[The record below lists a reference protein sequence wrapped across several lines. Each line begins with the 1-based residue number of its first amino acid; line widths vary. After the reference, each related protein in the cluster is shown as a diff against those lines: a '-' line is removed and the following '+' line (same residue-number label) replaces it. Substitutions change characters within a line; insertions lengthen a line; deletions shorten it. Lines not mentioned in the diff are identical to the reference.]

1 MRIFVNTIST
11 KKNSG
16 GAFQIAYNFL
26 MKTLEHSEIEWIY
39 IVSSDLDEIL
49 PETLKKKDVFFV
61 FPTQPDFKH
70 SYKRVKKE
78 LAELEERLKPDVVY
92 SITAPSYFSFK
103 ASEVMRFTNPTV
115 AHPNKYSWRVLP
127 LKGKLRLMAYSWN
140 QKRLIRKA
148 KYFVTQTETTKK
160 GILRITGLPEK
171 NVCVVKNVLPTVF
184 ASMDTSH
191 IDTKDGCIHIACVG
205 APVPH
210 KNFDIIPDVLLHLK
224 KLGSDNVR
232 FHVTIPEGDVMMSKI
247 EAKMKAN
254 GIDESCIVNH
264 GRMPQKELAEM
275 YRRCTLCFLPTL
287 LEVFSVST
295 LEAMFFDLKIVA
307 TDFAFNTEVLDDAAL
322 YYEPM
327 NAKDAADK
335 IVQLINEKELQ
346 VTLSEKMKGR
356 LALFDNYEN
365 HFNAIKEFLIKVGK
379 HAELM

>member
-1 MRIFVNTIST
+1 MKVLVNTIST
-11 KKNSG
+11 KKQSG

-26 MKTLEHSEIEWIY
+26 MNTIKHPEIEWCY
-39 IVSSDLDEIL
+39 VTSEDLDAIL
-49 PETLKKKDVFFV
+49 GDGVKRRPNYFV

-70 SYKRVKKE
+70 SYNRVKKE
-78 LAELEERLKPDVVY
+78 LAELEDGLKPDVVY
-92 SITAPSYFSFK
+92 SITAPSYFTFK
-103 ASEVMRFTNPTV
+103 APEVMRFTNPTV
-115 AHPNKYSWRVLP
+115 AHPNKYSWKVLP
-127 LKGKLRLMAYSWN
+127 LMGKLRLLVYGWN

-148 KYFVTQTETTKK
+148 NFFVTQTETTKK

-184 ASMDTSH
+184 ATTETGHIETS
-191 IDTKDGCIHIACVG
+191 DSRIHIACVG

-210 KNFDIIPDVLLHLK
+210 KNFDIIPDVLLNLK
-224 KLGSDNVR
+224 ENGIENVC
-232 FHVTIPEGDVMMSKI
+232 FHVTIPEGDVMMDKI
-247 EAKMKAN
+247 KAKMRTN
-254 GIDESCIVNH
+254 GLDMSCVKNH

-307 TDFAFNTEVLDDAAL
+307 TNFAFNTEVLDDAAL

-335 IVQLINEKELQ
+335 LARLINNMELQ
-346 VTLSEKMKGR
+346 TELSEKMKNR
-356 LALFDNYEN
+356 LALFDNYDN
-365 HFNAIKEFLIKVGK
+365 HFNAIEKFLVAVG
-379 HAELM
+379 EGRI